1 MTTWISTPSIPLSHM
16 QQSLKTHPDPLLTSH
31 LLLTQLS
38 PGQVRDVISG
48 MPVLG
53 LHWCLRFVLG
63 ISD

>member
-1 MTTWISTPSIPLSHM
+1 MTTWISTLSIPLSHM
-16 QQSLKTHPDPLLTSH
+16 QQSLKTHPDPLLTGH

-53 LHWCLRFVLG
+53 LHWCLRFGLG

>member
-16 QQSLKTHPDPLLTSH
+16 QQYLKTHPDPLLTGH

-53 LHWCLRFVLG
+53 LHWCLRFGLG